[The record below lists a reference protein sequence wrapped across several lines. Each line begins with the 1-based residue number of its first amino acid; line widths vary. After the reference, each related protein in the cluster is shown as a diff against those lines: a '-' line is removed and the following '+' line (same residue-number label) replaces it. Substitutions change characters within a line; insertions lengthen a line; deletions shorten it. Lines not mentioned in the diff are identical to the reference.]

1 MKQNPKIALVH
12 EYLTRLGGAE
22 RVLKHFSEIYPKADI
37 FTLLYNDS
45 KVSQVFP
52 KNKVKASFINS
63 LPSILKRNVKFL
75 APLFPSAVESF
86 DLSKYD
92 LVISSSNSFSKGA
105 ITKPR
110 ALHIC
115 YCHAPS
121 TFIWNA
127 FHSYRKQQR
136 KGRFGNFLILM
147 LTHYLRQWDRQAAD
161 RVDYY
166 IANSKLTQARIKK
179 YYRQESVV
187 IYPPVDVERL
197 KPTKEHQ
204 DYFLIV
210 SQLTQYKNIDLAIE
224 AFNKL
229 GLKLVIIG
237 DGPERKRLEKLAGPN
252 IELKGFLDDETT
264 VEYYQNCKAF
274 IFAGSDDFG
283 IAPVEAMAAGK
294 PVLALRAGGAL
305 ETIIE
310 GKTGEFFDAP
320 IIELLADGVR
330 RITENKYDYKY
341 ISKHAQQFSTK
352 RFINE
357 IENYIKKTIEA
368 HNDNSAS

>member
-1 MKQNPKIALVH
+1 MKKNLKIALVH

-22 RVLKHFSEIYPKADI
+22 RVLKHLSDIYPKADI
-37 FTLLYNDS
+37 FTLLYNS
-45 KVSQVFP
+45 KVADVFP
-52 KNKVKASFINS
+52 SNRLKVSFVNNLPKFLKVK
-63 LPSILKRNVKFL
+63 VKFL
-75 APLFPSAVESF
+75 APLFPSAIESF
-86 DLSKYD
+86 DFSKYD
-92 LVISSSNSFSKGA
+92 IVISSSNSFSKGA
-105 ITKPR
+105 ITKPQ

-121 TFIWNA
+121 TFIWNS

-136 KGRFGNFLILM
+136 KGGFGNFMIL
-147 LTHYLRQWDRQAAD
+147 LLAHYLRHWDRQAAD

-166 IANSKLTQARIKK
+166 IANSKLTQSRIKK
-179 YYRQESVV
+179 YYRKDSVV
-187 IYPPVDVERL
+187 IYPPVDVDRL
-197 KPTKEHQ
+197 KPTKEHE

-210 SQLTQYKNIDLAIE
+210 SQLTQYKNIDIAIE

-229 GLKLVIIG
+229 GLPLVIIG
-237 DGPERKRLEKLAGPN
+237 DGPERKRLQKLASPN
-252 IELKGFLDDETT
+252 VEIKGFLDDETT
-264 VEYYQNCKAF
+264 VQYYQNCRAF

-330 RITENKYDYKY
+330 RITEHKYDYKY
-341 ISKHAQQFSTK
+341 ISQHAQQFSTQ
-352 RFINE
+352 RFVAE
-357 IENYIKKTIEA
+357 IETYINKLVESN